1 MRKFTVC
8 TSFFF
13 FEDLLSLRRCFWI
26 SFKGFQSSN
35 DKSPLSGSVLKN
47 SSSLTLAFLVHSRS
61 HSLKGSFLFHDF
73 SLSISQAISPPL
85 FLFNFV
91 SLLLTTYL
99 SFRCTLSLSLT
110 HTHTHIHTLFLS
122 SRWNVCALLFCVSC
136 LTAAVWQEEL
146 KGSKCAYYLPL
157 GYSSSQT

>member
-1 MRKFTVC
+1 LRKFTVC

-13 FEDLLSLRRCFWI
+13 FEDFLSLRRCFWI

-99 SFRCTLSLSLT
+99 SFRCTISLSLSLSLSLSHT
-110 HTHTHIHTLFLS
+110 HTHTHTHALSLFTLKC
-122 SRWNVCALLFCVSC
+122 VCATVLCVLS
-136 LTAAVWQEEL
+136 
-146 KGSKCAYYLPL
+146 
-157 GYSSSQT
+157 YSRCVARGA